1 MDPIIVG
8 SLLLSKIEANYPF
21 MVKAKSLYTI
31 EYLVKKNPT
40 FLKYFKSQSHLLEEF
55 PTPEDNADNYK
66 KILKNL
72 LNVIGVTSQAN
83 QQNTDNQTITF
94 VDPGYNSIDLQTTV
108 EKSKQANNNKKFI
121 SPSEMQ
127 KKKVE
132 TTKPSNNIFDIF

>member
-21 MVKAKSLYTI
+21 MVKAKSLYAI

-40 FLKYFKSQSHLLEEF
+40 FLKYFKSQSHLFEEF
-55 PTPEDNADNYK
+55 PLPEDNADNYK

-72 LNVIGVTSQAN
+72 LNVIGVAPQTT
-83 QQNTDNQTITF
+83 QQNSENQTITF
-94 VDPGYNSIDLQTTV
+94 VDPGYNSV
-108 EKSKQANNNKKFI
+108 ERNLIPEKPKPTNNNKKFI
-121 SPSEMQ
+121 SPSEVQ

-132 TTKPSNNIFDIF
+132 ISKSNDPFNIF